1 MNSPNYLNSHTSAS
15 SFGKRDKQS
24 RQDQGSGSA
33 MRSVRVNRL
42 EAGPDPVPSITLNTI
57 ASVGAPFLFY
67 R

>member
-24 RQDQGSGSA
+24 RHDQGSGSA
-33 MRSVRVNRL
+33 RVNRL